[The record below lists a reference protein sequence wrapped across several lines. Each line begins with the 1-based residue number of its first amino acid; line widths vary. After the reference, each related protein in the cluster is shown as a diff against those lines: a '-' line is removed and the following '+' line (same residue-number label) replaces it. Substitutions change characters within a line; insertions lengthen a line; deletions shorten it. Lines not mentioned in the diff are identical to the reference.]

1 MVLSSRSD
9 DYKWKDTTNGMQPTT
24 EVTPVYVPYATLIS
38 ALDTLKQHGIPR
50 TGKIDKT
57 IWDSQSGAVQAQLI
71 LGFRFLGLIDDQ
83 KGVSPQLPPL
93 VAAAP
98 EDRKGLL
105 KKIIEDKYRSI
116 LALDLET
123 ISQGQ
128 LEEAFRKFDVS
139 GSTLDRATRFFVK
152 ACADLGIPIA
162 KRFSERARPIGP
174 RKKRTSNAPRESGGI
189 PLQDASSQ
197 PPPPAGTSKTVSL
210 VSGGTLVLSA
220 TLDLFSLDPNDR
232 KFLFELIDKLEGY
245 EREHPASKAETSEP
259 PAQ

>member
-1 MVLSSRSD
+1 MD
-9 DYKWKDTTNGMQPTT
+9 DYEWKDTTNGMQPTT

-38 ALDTLKQHGIPR
+38 ALDALRQHGIPR

-71 LGFRFLGLIDDQ
+71 LGFRFLGFIDDQ
-83 KGVSPQLPPL
+83 KNVSPQLPLL

-98 EDRKGLL
+98 EERKGLL

-162 KRFSERARPIGP
+162 KRFSERARPVGP
-174 RKKRTSNAPRESGGI
+174 RKKRTSSAPRENGGTS
-189 PLQDASSQ
+189 PQDASPQ
-197 PPPPAGTSKTVSL
+197 PRRAAGTSKTVAL

-220 TLDLFSLDPNDR
+220 TLDLFSLNPNDR

-245 EREHPASKAETSEP
+245 EKDHPTTKVVPSTPNSEASEP
-259 PAQ
+259 SA